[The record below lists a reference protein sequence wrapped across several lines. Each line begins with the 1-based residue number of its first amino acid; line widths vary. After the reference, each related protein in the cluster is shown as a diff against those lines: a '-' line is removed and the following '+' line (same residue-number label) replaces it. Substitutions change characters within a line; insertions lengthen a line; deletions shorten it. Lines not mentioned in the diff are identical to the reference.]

1 MPRTRN
7 FSNRVNLSLRTN
19 QKPQSDAQVGKLDQ
33 GINYISKISDVCIA
47 ILIEFTNFFHFTK
60 LITRPYTSCNS
71 KQDIN
76 EPK

>member
-19 QKPQSDAQVGKLDQ
+19 QKQQSDAQVGNLDQ

-47 ILIEFTNFFHFTK
+47 ILIEFTNFFHFT
-60 LITRPYTSCNS
+60 
-71 KQDIN
+71 
-76 EPK
+76 